1 MTWGLGVGGGRWCV
15 KVLSCFPTI
24 SPEQAM
30 AALLLVLLMTMTIY
44 AWIASPLINGG
55 TVVLQGLWL
64 VWLPLLLL
72 AWLLAGKEGS

>member
-1 MTWGLGVGGGRWCV
+1 
-15 KVLSCFPTI
+15 
-24 SPEQAM
+24 M
-30 AALLLVLLMTMTIY
+30 AALLLVLLLTMTIY

-72 AWLLAGKEGS
+72 GWLLAGKDGS

>member
-1 MTWGLGVGGGRWCV
+1 
-15 KVLSCFPTI
+15 VLFCFPTT

-30 AALLLVLLMTMTIY
+30 AALLLVMLVTMAIY
-44 AWIASPLINGG
+44 AWIASPLIQGG

-72 AWLLAGKEGS
+72 VWLLAGKEDS

>member
-1 MTWGLGVGGGRWCV
+1 
-15 KVLSCFPTI
+15 VLFCFPTT

-30 AALLLVLLMTMTIY
+30 AALLLVLLATMAIY
-44 AWIASPLINGG
+44 AWIATPLINGG

-72 AWLLAGKEGS
+72 VWLLAGKDGS